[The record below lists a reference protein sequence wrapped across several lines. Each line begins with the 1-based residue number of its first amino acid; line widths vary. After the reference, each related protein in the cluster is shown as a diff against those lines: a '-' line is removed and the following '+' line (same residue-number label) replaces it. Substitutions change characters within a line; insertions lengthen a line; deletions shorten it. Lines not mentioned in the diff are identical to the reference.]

1 MAIKSNIISNAG
13 TDIFICPGTPVTD
26 EQEHAVTCIMF
37 CNSTGNAVTLDLHI
51 VPITDGTHSQSNKVI
66 HQLSIPAGETF
77 TFDTEKV
84 ILTSSERIYAVA
96 SLSATL
102 SAVVSSM
109 RVS

>member
-1 MAIKSNIISNAG
+1 MAITSGLILNTGS
-13 TDIFICPGTPVTD
+13 DIFICPGTPVTD

-37 CNSTGNAVTLDLHI
+37 CNSSGAAVTLDLYMVSTGGH
-51 VPITDGTHSQSNKVI
+51 GTNNKVI

-84 ILTSSERIYAVA
+84 VLSSAERIFAIAGTNTV
-96 SLSATL
+96 L